1 VILPNP
7 VKFSIDK
14 PSPRLIRRHN
24 WVLRQMNNLSTD
36 PEIQALLETKSPEKK
51 TQ

>member
-1 VILPNP
+1 
-7 VKFSIDK
+7 
-14 PSPRLIRRHN
+14 LIRRHN

-51 TQ
+51 PQ